1 MARSSAP
8 DSASSQFY
16 ICYTDLPS
24 LDGKYAVFGTVTEG
38 MEVIDSFLSIT
49 RDSSG
54 MPSTP
59 ITIESAKIVD

>member
-38 MEVIDSFLSIT
+38 MEVIDSFLSIA